1 LIRIEPSNRMI
12 DRFKISSASG
22 LICLILIGIEVS
34 CVSLQKNYLIGRV
47 DLNGNPMLSIVPS
60 EVEKKILQRKADS
73 LLVIITELKKRESY
87 LRATQI
93 NQLYSVFGEQ
103 LNNDQYYH
111 EVLQKNKLKTDSL
124 SPEQY
129 RAALELLSSAENYEN
144 SYQKNRLVRRS
155 LNRGDRGNDIP
166 REVLWKSNKF
176 LHNPA
181 IRKEL
186 ETNFMRYFNRKTDS
200 IFNQLPKT
208 NTCIALRN
216 NVFHNNDRL
225 HSCIYNIVYGGS
237 YVVGNTIGLFN
248 QATNHQQ
255 NADLLRPVLQPFD
268 IVLMKSPH
276 HLTDQF
282 IPGYFGHVGIWLGS
296 ELAARLKDKAS
307 AGDSIKGKAMVEV
320 LRSGVKISTL
330 KDFSD
335 GEIFLII
342 RPQNLS
348 NEQKENIL
356 SNTQKQLGKDY
367 DFNFD
372 IESPEAITCT
382 ELVYL
387 AYDFVD
393 WEIRYTWSRYTLSP
407 DDLALTALKNPLFEF
422 PVLIQNG
429 VIQNKPDLSIIRSLV
444 SKPSPVI
451 RNQVEKQ

>member
-1 LIRIEPSNRMI
+1 MI
-12 DRFKISSASG
+12 DRVKVPSAYR
-22 LICLILIGIEVS
+22 LICILLIGIEVS
-34 CVSLQKNYLIGRV
+34 CVSLQQNYLVGRT
-47 DLNGNPMLSIVPS
+47 DWSGNPIPNRAPS
-60 EVEKKILQRKADS
+60 EIEKRILQRKADS
-73 LLVIITELKKRESY
+73 LLVIITEQKKREFH

-111 EVLQKNKLKTDSL
+111 EVLQKNKIKTDSL

-129 RAALELLSSAENYEN
+129 RAALELLSSAENYER
-144 SYQKNRLVRRS
+144 SYQKNRMVRRS
-155 LNRGDRGNDIP
+155 LNRGDRGNNIP

-176 LHNPA
+176 LYNPT
-181 IRKEL
+181 IRRDL
-186 ETNFMRYFNRKTDS
+186 GINFMRYYNQQTDS

-208 NTCIALRN
+208 NTCIALRKS
-216 NVFHNNDRL
+216 VFHKNDRL

-237 YVVGNTIGLFN
+237 YVVGNTIGLFH
-248 QATNHQQ
+248 QTTNRQQ
-255 NADLLRPVLQPFD
+255 NADLLRSVLQPFD

-296 ELAARLKDKAS
+296 RLAAGLKEKVAAKDSIKDKAV
-307 AGDSIKGKAMVEV
+307 VEV

-335 GEIFLII
+335 GEIFLVI
-342 RPQNLS
+342 RPRNLS
-348 NEQKENIL
+348 NELKETII
-356 SNTQKQLGKDY
+356 SNVQKQLGKDY

-393 WEIRYTWSRYTLSP
+393 WQIRYTWSRYTLSP
-407 DDLALTALKNPLFEF
+407 DDLALTALKNLLFEF
-422 PVLIQNG
+422 PAFIENG
-429 VIQNKPDLSIIRSLV
+429 VITANPNHSVIRSLV
-444 SKPSPVI
+444 GEPEPLSS
-451 RNQVEKQ
+451 Q

>member
-1 LIRIEPSNRMI
+1 MIHRRMI
-12 DRFKISSASG
+12 DRVKLLSASR
-22 LICLILIGIEVS
+22 LICILLIGIEVS
-34 CVSLQKNYLIGRV
+34 CVSLQKNYLAGRI
-47 DLNGNPMLSIVPS
+47 DLNAKSLSNTVPS
-60 EVEKKILQRKADS
+60 GSEKKILQRKADS
-73 LLVIITELKKRESY
+73 LLVIIIELKKRESH

-93 NQLYSVFGEQ
+93 NQLYCIFGEQ

-111 EVLQKNKLKTDSL
+111 EVLQKNKIRADSL

-129 RAALELLSSAENYEN
+129 RAAIELLSSAKNYER

-155 LNRGDRGNDIP
+155 LNRGDRGNNIP
-166 REVLWKSNKF
+166 REVLRKSNEF
-176 LHNPA
+176 LYNPA

-186 ETNFMRYFNRKTDS
+186 ELNFMRYYNQETDS
-200 IFNQLPKT
+200 IFNQLPET

-216 NVFHNNDRL
+216 SIFHNNDRL
-225 HSCIYNIVYGGS
+225 HSCIYTIVYGGS
-237 YVVGNTIGLFN
+237 YVVGNTIGLFHRT
-248 QATNHQQ
+248 TNRQQ
-255 NADLLRPVLQPFD
+255 NADHLRPVLQPFD

-296 ELAARLKDKAS
+296 ELAAKLKEKVTVK
-307 AGDSIKGKAMVEV
+307 DSIKGRAMVEV

-342 RPQNLS
+342 RLRNLS
-348 NEQKENIL
+348 NEQKKTIV
-356 SNTQKQLGKDY
+356 SNVQKQLGKDY

-393 WEIRYTWSRYTLSP
+393 WKIRYTWSRFTLSP

-422 PVLIQNG
+422 PVFIDND
-429 VIQNKPDLSIIRSLV
+429 VITTNQAPSAIRSLV
-444 SKPSPVI
+444 GEPV
-451 RNQVEKQ
+451 QLSSQ

>member
-1 LIRIEPSNRMI
+1 MI
-12 DRFKISSASG
+12 DRVKLLSASR
-22 LICLILIGIEVS
+22 LAALLLIGLEVS
-34 CVSLQKNYLIGRV
+34 CVSLQKNYLDGRT
-47 DLNGNPMLSIVPS
+47 DLSAQPMPDTAPS
-60 EVEKKILQRKADS
+60 ETERKTLQRKADS
-73 LLVIITELKKRESY
+73 LLVIITEQKKRE
-87 LRATQI
+87 LHLHATQI

-111 EVLQKNKLKTDSL
+111 EVLQRNKIKTDSL

-129 RAALELLSSAENYEN
+129 RAALELLSSAENYER
-144 SYQKNRLVRRS
+144 SYQKNRLVRRR
-155 LNRGDRGNDIP
+155 LNRGDRGNHIP

-176 LHNPA
+176 LYNPA

-186 ETNFMRYFNRKTDS
+186 ELNFMRYYNRQTDS
-200 IFNQLPKT
+200 IFNQLPET

-216 NVFHNNDRL
+216 SVFHKNDRL
-225 HSCIYNIVYGGS
+225 HLCIYNIVYGGS
-237 YVVGNTIGLFN
+237 YVVGNTIGLFH
-248 QATNHQQ
+248 QTTNRQK
-255 NADLLRPVLQPFD
+255 NADLLRSVLQPFD

-296 ELAARLKDKAS
+296 ELAARLKEKVA
-307 AGDSIKGKAMVEV
+307 AKDSIKGKAMVEV

-335 GEIFLII
+335 GEIFLVI
-342 RPQNLS
+342 RLRNLS
-348 NEQKENIL
+348 NELKKTII
-356 SNTQKQLGKDY
+356 SNVQKQLGKDY

-393 WEIRYTWSRYTLSP
+393 WQIRYTWSRYTLSP
-407 DDLALTALKNPLFEF
+407 DDLALTALKNPLFGF
-422 PVLIQNG
+422 PALIENG
-429 VIQNKPDLSIIRSLV
+429 VITSNPTRPVIRSLV
-444 SKPSPVI
+444 GEPEQLSS
-451 RNQVEKQ
+451 Q